1 MSKEL
6 IIIYAALGFII
17 FMQIFNLVIS
27 FSLKKRINKSIY
39 TFSGKDSKYDKS
51 AGVVFCKKCGNQFPT
66 AAKVCPHCGV
76 KK

>member
-6 IIIYAALGFII
+6 IIIYAALGFVI
-17 FMQIFNLVIS
+17 FLQIFNLVIS

-39 TFSGKDSKYDKS
+39 TFSGKDSEYDS
-51 AGVVFCKKCGNQFPT
+51 NVGVVFCKKCGNQFP
-66 AAKVCPHCGV
+66 AEAKVCPHCGV